1 MVQIKNW
8 TNLAERLVFREAT
21 PGLKALSLTGAGIC
35 SGVFF
40 LCTKKLFLLGEKA
53 HLTIENSDS
62 EEGSGESDSLSTS
75 FLTAFL
81 VALAVSFFQTDLA
94 HFLFELTF

>member
-8 TNLAERLVFREAT
+8 TNLSERLVFREAT
-21 PGLKALSLTGAGIC
+21 PGLKALSLTGSGIC

-40 LCTKKLFLLGEKA
+40 LCTKKLFLLGEKV

-62 EEGSGESDSLSTS
+62 EEGSGESDNSDSLSTS

-81 VALAVSFFQTDLA
+81 VAIAVNFFQTDLA
-94 HFLFELTF
+94 LGM